1 MRALFCDFDGLICDT
16 ERAALAAWRELY
28 LRLGQVFPASLWPL
42 MAGNSSGAGVALAD
56 LAARL
61 GRQVSPAE
69 LAWQRGRKAELA
81 DTEPERPGVT
91 AVLDAAHR
99 LGMVVA
105 VVSSSPA
112 HWVCHHLAR
121 LGLRDRF
128 AFAVT
133 GEDAPRH
140 KPAPHLYQ
148 VALRRA
154 GVDAA
159 AALALED
166 SAIGIL
172 AAKAAGIACVAV
184 PHSRGV
190 PVGEAG
196 PVLEA
201 DAVLESLE
209 LLDLGGWT

>member
-16 ERAALAAWRELY
+16 ERAAQAAWRDLY
-28 LRLGQVFPASLWPL
+28 LRHGHVFPASLWPL
-42 MAGNSSGAGVALAD
+42 MAGNSAGAGLALAD

-61 GRQVSPAE
+61 GRQVSPEE
-69 LAWQRGRKAELA
+69 LAWQRSRRAALA
-81 DTEPERPGVT
+81 DIEPERPGVT
-91 AVLDAAHR
+91 AALDAAHR
-99 LGMVVA
+99 RGMVVA

-112 HWVCHHLAR
+112 RWVCHHLAR

-128 AFAVT
+128 AFVVT
-133 GEDAPRH
+133 GEDAARH

-148 VALRRA
+148 VALLRA

-184 PHSRGV
+184 PHSCGA
-190 PVGEAG
+190 PLGEAD
-196 PVLEA
+196 PLREA
-201 DAVLESLE
+201 DIVLESLE